1 MDRINDWKIYKEEA
15 EPIVDL
21 LKTVNDGYSVA
32 YEYDRDDFCE
42 GNPYLEDGKGATRSK
57 WGIDLSR
64 THPIKKGGHLYW
76 GNNLEHIRKHVLYHV
91 TAQAIKHRGELQNFF
106 RDRELDRKEHF
117 TEAFRNL
124 TNSWRD
130 EYALN
135 HPQFDS
141 EEVRA
146 QTAEWRIIQMY
157 YTVFKST
164 SAIMRSKFENI
175 REDGR
180 GNHDGLWEKH
190 RRKCMDELQTKL
202 YPFPFMYFS
211 VTDNPRKKDAFS
223 WEVPYPIHEDF
234 HEDQKERQD
243 GYAQDKLESIYES
256 SQKSPYIQGELLF
269 TFYDL
274 LKELREWAQYQ
285 QGGIFSRLYGET
297 HIKALDHAL
306 RLIAYT
312 ALTVAEVALI
322 HNFGFSEFEDIYLEY
337 KESCKE
343 GQSSDSLYLVYE
355 RYKVYRKVFPTS

>member
-1 MDRINDWKIYKEEA
+1 MTKINDWKVYKEEA
-15 EPIVDL
+15 EPIIDL
-21 LKTVNDGYSVA
+21 LKSINNGYSLT
-32 YEYDRDDFCE
+32 YEYDRHNFCE
-42 GNPYLEDGKGATRSK
+42 DNPYLEDGKGATRSE

-64 THPIKKGGHLYW
+64 VDPIKKGGHLYW
-76 GNNLEHIRKHVLYHV
+76 GDNHEHIRKHVLYHV
-91 TAQAIKHRGELQNFF
+91 TAQAIKYRDELQDFL

-135 HPQFDS
+135 CPQFDS

-157 YTVFKST
+157 YAVFKST

-175 REDGR
+175 RKDGK
-180 GNHDGLWEKH
+180 GKHASLWETH

-202 YPFPFMYFS
+202 YPFPFMYFP
-211 VTDNPRKKDAFS
+211 VADNPQRRDAFS
-223 WEVPYPIHEDF
+223 WEIPYPIHEDF
-234 HEDQKERQD
+234 YEDQKERQD
-243 GYAQDKLESIYES
+243 GYAQDMLESIYES
-256 SQKSPYIQGELLF
+256 SQKSSYIQGKTLF

-274 LKELREWAQYQ
+274 LKGLREWAQYQ

-322 HNFGFSEFEDIYLEY
+322 CSFGFNEFENIYSEY
-337 KESCKE
+337 KQSCEE
-343 GQSSDSLYLVYE
+343 GQASDSLYLVYE
-355 RYKVYRKVFPTS
+355 RYEVYRKVFPI